1 MTDVTCRLTTKNRDQ
16 LQDPRLGNRVWASF
30 TFFYLSGAT
39 TATTTTSVDDVLN
52 KKRFQNII
60 NQQQH
65 THTRLTAFVRDYL
78 GDPVP
83 EK

>member
-1 MTDVTCRLTTKNRDQ
+1 M
-16 LQDPRLGNRVWASF
+16 G
-30 TFFYLSGAT
+30 YLYLFLPKWCNHCNNHY
-39 TATTTTSVDDVLN
+39 VNNHYVLN

-65 THTRLTAFVRDYL
+65 THTRLTAFVRDYP

-83 EK
+83 ER